1 MRLVLSIR
9 DSKLSFFLEL
19 IRNFRFIKVEVLDKD
34 SSKEEIKSNIR
45 KGVKELQLIEKG
57 RLKTTPLKDFLNGL

>member
-1 MRLVLSIR
+1 MRLVLSIQ

-19 IRNFRFIKVEVLDKD
+19 IRNFRFIKVEVLDKEP
-34 SSKEEIKSNIR
+34 SKEEIKSNIR

-57 RLKTTPLKDFLNGL
+57 KLKTTPLKDFLNGL